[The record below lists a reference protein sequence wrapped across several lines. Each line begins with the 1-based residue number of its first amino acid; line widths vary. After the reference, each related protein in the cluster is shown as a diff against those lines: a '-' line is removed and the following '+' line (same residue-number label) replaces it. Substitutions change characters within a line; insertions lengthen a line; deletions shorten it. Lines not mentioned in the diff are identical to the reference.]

1 MKNIF
6 YCSNAQ
12 SDIFPHNTRSKFN
25 NYIDINHLNYLPTS
39 NIEAAIKSITFD
51 AKRDDKLLKDH
62 VLAIRSNI
70 CEYAIRNGEYDQII
84 SLINASKLATDV
96 VHVDF
101 KNPTFF
107 STKKELLSRA
117 HFEVIDLETNS
128 APNFSTGSPTY
139 IQVVI
144 RKITPRMKK
153 PFNIFL
159 DSSCPK
165 SKEHYPKNTHTEF
178 TVELPERMDFRRNWH
193 VALKSL
199 FIPNKFANVDDCYI
213 SYFYY
218 NWSLFNDKQDT
229 VLKLLPKHC
238 STIESVLHQL
248 NFTLKVWDIKI
259 RAEMKDGKVAMV
271 FFEGWREWPYS
282 NTLTLSPNLAHI
294 LGFKIYDP
302 NKKNEVF
309 EVEFNKTET
318 QFASSEPDLFFFVP
332 RNLIVCC
339 DIVDDTIFG
348 GEHVKLLRLVTNSI
362 NTKLDILSFDFLQNE
377 YIELGVKEFKS
388 IKIRIADVS
397 GKNVKCDSD
406 IPTRLQLMFVNV

>member
-12 SDIFPHNTRSKFN
+12 GDIFPHNTRSKFN
-25 NYIDINHLNYLPTS
+25 NYVDINHLNYLPAN

-51 AKRDDKLLKDH
+51 NKRDHSLLKDQL
-62 VLAIRSNI
+62 LAIRSNI
-70 CEYAIRNGEYDQII
+70 CEYAIRNGEYDKII
-84 SLINASKLATDV
+84 SLINASKFMTDV

-107 STKKELLSRA
+107 TTKKELLSQA
-117 HFEVIDLETNS
+117 HFEIIDLEANS
-128 APNFSTGSPTY
+128 APNFSVGTPTY

-165 SKEHYPKNTHTEF
+165 SKEHYPNNTNTEF
-178 TVELPERMDFRRNWH
+178 TIELPERMDFRRNWH

-199 FIPNKFANVDDCYI
+199 FIPGKFINLDNCYVK
-213 SYFYY
+213 YYYY
-218 NWSLFNDKQDT
+218 NWSMFDS
-229 VLKLLPKHC
+229 LKRNILSVAALHH
-238 STIESVLHQL
+238 STIESFLSQFNRVLELYQ
-248 NFTLKVWDIKI
+248 IKI
-259 RAEMKDGKVAMV
+259 RGEIIDGKVV
-271 FFEGWREWPYS
+271 LEYYEDWKEWHFS
-282 NTLTLSPNLAHI
+282 NTLFLSPHLAHV
-294 LGFKIYDP
+294 LGFQKYDASD
-302 NKKNEVF
+302 KEYEAK
-309 EVEFNKTET
+309 FNKTST
-318 QFASSEPDLFFFVP
+318 QVAPHEPDIFLYHP

-348 GEHVKLLRLVTNSI
+348 GEHVKLLRLVTNNI
-362 NTKLDILSFDFLQNE
+362 DTKADILSFDFLQNE
-377 YIELGVKEFKS
+377 YVELGVKEFNS

-397 GKNVKCDSD
+397 GKNVKCNSD
-406 IPTRLQLMFVNV
+406 IPTSLQLMFVNV